1 MNVVERQNSKARH
14 VGFFLLLVLVLEDEI
29 LFVLFLVSLFTAAC
43 DGRKI
48 HSFKQSSS
56 S

>member
-14 VGFFLLLVLVLEDEI
+14 VGFFLLVLVLEDEI
-29 LFVLFLVSLFTAAC
+29 LFVLFLALYLLLRVMGVKL
-43 DGRKI
+43 
-48 HSFKQSSS
+48 KQSSS

>member
-29 LFVLFLVSLFTAAC
+29 LFVLFLVSLRVMA
-43 DGRKI
+43 
-48 HSFKQSSS
+48 
-56 S
+56 